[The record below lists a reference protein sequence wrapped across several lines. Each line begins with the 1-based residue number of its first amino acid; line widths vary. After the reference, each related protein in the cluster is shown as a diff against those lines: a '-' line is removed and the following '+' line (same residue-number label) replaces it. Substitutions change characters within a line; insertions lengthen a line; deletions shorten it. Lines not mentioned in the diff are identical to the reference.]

1 MDSRLNQTASPSQS
15 SVFIHEVLSRKP
27 KLAVFDCDGT
37 LWSGDAGADF
47 FYWEIERGLLPKSV
61 ADWALDRYMGYLAGT
76 VDELTICGEMV
87 TIHDGVKLERIRN
100 AAREFFRAHVA
111 KRIFPEMLDLTR
123 QLAQQGC
130 EVWAV
135 SSTNDWVIEAGVE
148 EFGIPASR
156 VLAAC
161 VECSDGSASGKLIRV
176 PTDELKATAISEVI
190 QRTPDAVFGN
200 SIHDFAML
208 EIARDAYA
216 VNPNP
221 DLEKE
226 AEARGWRI
234 YWPEA
239 VKSI

>member
-1 MDSRLNQTASPSQS
+1 MNSRLNQAANPSQS
-15 SVFIHEVLSRKP
+15 SVFIHEVLSRNP

-61 ADWALDRYMGYLAGT
+61 ADWALDRYKGYLAGT

-87 TIHDGVKLERIRN
+87 TIHDGVKVDTIRN
-100 AAREFFRAHVA
+100 AAREFFRVHVA
-111 KRIFPEMLDLTR
+111 QRIFPEMVELTR

-130 EVWAV
+130 EIWAV

-148 EFGIPASR
+148 EFGIPAGR

-161 VECSDGSASGKLIRV
+161 VDCADGNATGKLIRV
-176 PTDELKATAISEVI
+176 PTDELKASTIKEVI

-239 VKSI
+239 VKFV